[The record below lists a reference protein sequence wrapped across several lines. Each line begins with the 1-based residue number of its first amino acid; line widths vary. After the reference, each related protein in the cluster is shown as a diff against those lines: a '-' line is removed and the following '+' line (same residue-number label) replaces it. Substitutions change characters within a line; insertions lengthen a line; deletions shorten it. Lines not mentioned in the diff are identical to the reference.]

1 MEQYVEELY
10 SGKRNA
16 ITSWQGYEYQGMM
29 GLLRFLEKLVSEY
42 QKRPGGPAELDLKL
56 KFEWVEDFVLLED
69 GRVTEIHQ
77 IKKTLTSA
85 NLSEVLSNFILQFK
99 ILADKDIKWYLG
111 YSGTALKTLELSG
124 SEFDHFYNEYIRDRW
139 IHQIELL
146 EANYKDAT
154 FWKNNLN
161 LIKQSSLCKD
171 VRSYLRNKIG
181 EKKYSTEIQRNFIC
195 HNILIPLK
203 NKLALRSSDYADF
216 KECLEFR
223 QIRINEVDNNCI
235 QQLRELF
242 RLGINRN
249 LLLTEGDILAKLFA
263 DIYRKMQRL
272 EKDED
277 LKDFK
282 YEEEDILRILLD
294 EDQASFRWE
303 ASLYRRKEKLWADL
317 KRYICSACIF
327 KRCST
332 CIINTVKEWD
342 MWNFYDNINLEL
354 PLFSA
359 EREEESINNK
369 LSDAKHSILMDILD
383 YHKTQL
389 RLQERE
395 IAEINHQYVISSVI
409 QTGRT
414 QREINIQ
421 GIMDNYWAHS
431 KIYRDYDNVLT
442 SEFNYVLDESQLSVL
457 REEGRQE
464 GFPLFNEIRNTKF
477 VHYKDV
483 TI

>member
-1 MEQYVEELY
+1 MEHFVEELY
-10 SGKRNA
+10 SGRRNA

-42 QKRPGGPAELDLKL
+42 EKRSGGLAEMDLKL

-69 GRVTEIHQ
+69 DRVAEIHQ

-85 NLSEVLSNFILQFK
+85 NRKEVLSNFILQFK
-99 ILADKDIKWYLG
+99 ILAVKDMKWYLG
-111 YSGTALKTLELSG
+111 YSDTELTSLELS
-124 SEFDHFYNEYIRDRW
+124 SLEFDQFYNDLIRDRW
-139 IHQIELL
+139 IYQIGLL

-161 LIKQSSLCKD
+161 LIKKSSVCKD
-171 VRSYLRNKIG
+171 VRSYLRNKFG
-181 EKKYSTEIQRNFIC
+181 EKKYDTETQRAFIC
-195 HNILIPLK
+195 HNILMPLK
-203 NKLALRSSDYADF
+203 NRLAREGSDYADF
-216 KECLEFR
+216 KKCLEFR

-242 RLGINRN
+242 RLDINRN

-272 EKDED
+272 ENDED
-277 LKDFK
+277 LKNFK

-303 ASLYRRKEKLWADL
+303 ASLYRRKEKLWTDL
-317 KRYICSACIF
+317 KRDICSACTI

-342 MWNFYDNINLEL
+342 MRNFYDNINLEL

-369 LSDAKHSILMDILD
+369 LSDVKHSILMDILD

-389 RLQERE
+389 RLQGSE
-395 IAEINHQYVISSVI
+395 IAEINHQYAISSVLQI
-409 QTGRT
+409 GRT
-414 QREINIQ
+414 QKKINIQ

-431 KIYRDYDNVLT
+431 KIYRDYDNILT
-442 SEFNYVLDESQLSVL
+442 SEFDYELDESQLSIL
-457 REEGRQE
+457 KEEGKQE
-464 GFPLFNEIRNTKF
+464 GIPLFNEIRNTKF

-483 TI
+483 II

>member
-1 MEQYVEELY
+1 
-10 SGKRNA
+10 
-16 ITSWQGYEYQGMM
+16 
-29 GLLRFLEKLVSEY
+29 
-42 QKRPGGPAELDLKL
+42 
-56 KFEWVEDFVLLED
+56 
-69 GRVTEIHQ
+69 
-77 IKKTLTSA
+77 
-85 NLSEVLSNFILQFK
+85 
-99 ILADKDIKWYLG
+99 
-111 YSGTALKTLELSG
+111 
-124 SEFDHFYNEYIRDRW
+124 
-139 IHQIELL
+139 
-146 EANYKDAT
+146 
-154 FWKNNLN
+154 
-161 LIKQSSLCKD
+161 
-171 VRSYLRNKIG
+171 
-181 EKKYSTEIQRNFIC
+181 
-195 HNILIPLK
+195 
-203 NKLALRSSDYADF
+203 
-216 KECLEFR
+216 
-223 QIRINEVDNNCI
+223 
-235 QQLRELF
+235 
-242 RLGINRN
+242 
-249 LLLTEGDILAKLFA
+249 
-263 DIYRKMQRL
+263 
-272 EKDED
+272 
-277 LKDFK
+277 
-282 YEEEDILRILLD
+282 
-294 EDQASFRWE
+294 
-303 ASLYRRKEKLWADL
+303 
-317 KRYICSACIF
+317 
-327 KRCST
+327 
-332 CIINTVKEWD
+332 